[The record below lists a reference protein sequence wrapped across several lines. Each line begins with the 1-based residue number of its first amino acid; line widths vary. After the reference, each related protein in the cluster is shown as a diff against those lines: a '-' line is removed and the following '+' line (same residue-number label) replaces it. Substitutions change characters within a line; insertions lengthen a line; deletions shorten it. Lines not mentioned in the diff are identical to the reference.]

1 MSIRSSWSFMDLT
14 VWLFGLKIRT
24 NLGEKEKRSKDKEKK
39 KKKTKNWRNV
49 MMMRSPGE
57 EN

>member
-39 KKKTKNWRNV
+39 KKKKKK
-49 MMMRSPGE
+49 ME
-57 EN
+57 ECHDDEKTR